1 MPGFLSAWFT
11 QHYYLTILA
20 ATLVEGLGFPLPAEA
35 LFIAAG
41 VLVRRGEASLGVI
54 ILLAAIG
61 NLMGSFISFSIAY
74 IGGKKLLARAT
85 ETSRIKPDA
94 LREVDRFFAKY
105 GAATIFISRFVG
117 FIRAATVFSSGV
129 ARVEPWRFIVYT
141 FSAALVWNGV
151 WAWVAYHFG
160 AGLPHLLHRMA
171 RHPNAWLVV
180 LVALAMALGIFFWVK
195 RRRNPAGS

>member
-11 QHYYLTILA
+11 QHYYLAILA

-35 LFIAAG
+35 LFIAVG
-41 VLVRRGEASLGVI
+41 VLVHRGEASLGVV

-61 NLMGSFISFSIAY
+61 NLMGSFISYSVAY
-74 IGGKKLLARAT
+74 VGGKKLLTRAT
-85 ETSRIKPDA
+85 ESKRIKPDA
-94 LREVDRFFAKY
+94 LREVDRFFARY

-151 WAWVAYHFG
+151 WAFLAYHFG
-160 AGLPHLLHRMA
+160 AGLPHLLHRIA

-180 LVALAMALGIFFWVK
+180 LVTLAGGLGIFLWL
-195 RRRNPAGS
+195 RRRRKPADS